1 MMIKLNMQV
10 FYITESRAMVKIS
23 FSNVMANGDFFQEQ
37 NSPVYLTISIKH
49 INPFFTKKS

>member
-1 MMIKLNMQV
+1 MIKLNMQV
-10 FYITESRAMVKIS
+10 FYITESGAMVKIS

-37 NSPVYLTISIKH
+37 NSPVHLTISIKH